1 MSGLVP
7 AVLATALPAST
18 FVPCFR
24 VCPHSLTGVS
34 IALKVACEELDI
46 SLAKNT
52 TLSSLREKLVNHW
65 WVDYYL
71 VYCTISTNCSQGV
84 TRDVMNYYQPQ
95 FTSGCDLWRRQ
106 KVFIPPRKFTT
117 ATSLGLADPSRPVVC
132 WGAVNTDSHHR
143 NRVELFVALLCWA
156 AECYARP
163 KNFKNCMQGQHTR
176 QFSSIQGCIPTRKLR
191 IDFIWDSR
199 CKVHRLL
206 AQMRTVKA
214 LHLSRIQKVFKY
226 FFPL

>member
-1 MSGLVP
+1 MWYLGADLE
-7 AVLATALPAST
+7 ADHEENALAATINTYLPDWDAQTVAALN
-18 FVPCFR
+18 
-24 VCPHSLTGVS
+24 
-34 IALKVACEELDI
+34 EI
-46 SLAKNT
+46 SHILHR
-52 TLSSLREKLVNHW
+52 LW
-65 WVDYYL
+65 
-71 VYCTISTNCSQGV
+71 YCTISTNCS
-84 TRDVMNYYQPQ
+84 Q

-117 ATSLGLADPSRPVVC
+117 ATPLGPADPSRPVVC
-132 WGAVNTDSHHR
+132 WGAVNTDSHPR
-143 NRVELFVALLCWA
+143 NRVELFVALLCQA

-163 KNFKNCMQGQHTR
+163 KNFKNCMQGRHTR

-191 IDFIWDSR
+191 IYFIWDSR
-199 CKVHRLL
+199 CKVHRLP